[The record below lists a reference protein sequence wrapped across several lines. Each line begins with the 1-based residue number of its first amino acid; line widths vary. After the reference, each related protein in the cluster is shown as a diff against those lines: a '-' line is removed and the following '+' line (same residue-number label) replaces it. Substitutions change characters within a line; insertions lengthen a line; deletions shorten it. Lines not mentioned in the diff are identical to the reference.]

1 MREQILKMFSQLL
14 IMSLPMIED
23 EPKVA
28 ITEILQILLPTYLN
42 MSPKL

>member
-1 MREQILKMFSQLL
+1 
-14 IMSLPMIED
+14 MSLPMIED

-42 MSPKL
+42 LSSKLQKQKQSIVATMG